1 MNKKQLER
9 SKKNWL
15 DLSPDEVLEKNLA
28 FISKI

>member
-15 DLSPDEVLEKNLA
+15 DLSPDDVLEKNLS
-28 FISKI
+28 FISKL